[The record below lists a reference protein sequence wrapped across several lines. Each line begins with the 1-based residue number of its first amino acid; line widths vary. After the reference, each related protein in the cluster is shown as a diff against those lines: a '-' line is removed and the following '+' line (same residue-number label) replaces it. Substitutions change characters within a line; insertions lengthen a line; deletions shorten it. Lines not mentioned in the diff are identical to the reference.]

1 VTAALLEVFGWR
13 STVLILASV
22 SAAVTIPVRL
32 LLPGRGARAQETSLG
47 PIGGVP
53 SFARLLNGGFALQ
66 AFAATGGTVCL
77 VWQLVERGETLGM
90 AAAVAGLAGASQV
103 PGRLLLSPLRSVV
116 PTDVRLPLLLVVQG
130 VALVGIASLSGPAL
144 ALAVITFGA
153 AAGVMTLE
161 RAAVVV
167 EWLGRENFGTGS
179 GQLASGALLA
189 RAGAP
194 FAVELLH
201 RSISYAATFG
211 VLAFVVLLG
220 AAVVAV
226 AARARRRSSVLHEG
240 AQIRVGDPLASQRLP
255 ELDDRVSTLPRSS

>member
-1 VTAALLEVFGWR
+1 LFLPVTAALLEVFGWR

-22 SAAVTIPVRL
+22 TAAVTLPVRL
-32 LLPGRGARAQETSLG
+32 LLPAPSARDQETNLR
-47 PIGGVP
+47 PIGGAMP

-103 PGRLLLSPLRSVV
+103 PGRLLLSPLSSVV
-116 PTDVRLPLLLVVQG
+116 PTAVRLPLLLVVQG
-130 VALVGIASLSGPAL
+130 VALIGLASLSGPAL
-144 ALAVITFGA
+144 ALAVIAFGA

-167 EWLGRENFGTGS
+167 EWLGSENFGTGS

-194 FAVELLH
+194 FTVELLH
-201 RSISYAATFG
+201 RSISYAAIFG
-211 VLAFVVLLG
+211 LLAFVVFLG

-226 AARARRRSSVLHEG
+226 AARARRGRAANPRG
-240 AQIRVGDPLASQRLP
+240 AESGVER
-255 ELDDRVSTLPRSS
+255 DRHPG